1 MSQPTE
7 SPGLLSSRHDQQDVT
22 RSIPSTQESADQG
35 ERIVWRRIA
44 SVRWKEMITASIIVL
59 DLFLLYASISL
70 IGVFFPTEV
79 SDKCQMQSDRTLV
92 NTDSGSVKHDNFRN
106 LSLLGLLNYTIHI
119 TVLIMCL

>member
-7 SPGLLSSRHDQQDVT
+7 STGLLSSRRDQQDKAHST
-22 RSIPSTQESADQG
+22 PPTQESADQG
-35 ERIVWRRIA
+35 ERIVWRKIA

-79 SDKCQMQSDRTLV
+79 SDKCQVQSDKELV
-92 NTDSGSVKHDNFRN
+92 NTDRQWFNE
-106 LSLLGLLNYTIHI
+106 T
-119 TVLIMCL
+119 